1 MKPGG
6 GGAVNVLFVFFVPSG
21 GVDTLN
27 RTRCLGLRKY
37 GIKAD
42 CLYYSWG
49 AGIQNYGDIPVYIS
63 NDDNEIKQILE
74 IGKYDFIVATTDHY
88 CFARFR
94 RLGYKGKFILEIQG
108 YGSKEVAQVELS
120 KASPIINAHAS
131 ALLNPNTPHIS
142 KIYNEIY
149 PHIPT
154 FSFNNCFDSTSFT
167 YRVIEKPSSPI
178 MAWVGRLE
186 DNKNWREFIFIA
198 YMLKKD
204 HYPNLELWMY
214 EDPNLS
220 TPGERDALLNMVYS
234 LNLHPSL
241 HIYTNVPNLEMQYY
255 YSMIGDSG
263 GLVCMTSKVE
273 GAPLS
278 VLEAMS
284 CLCPVM
290 TSSSD
295 GISSSVIH
303 DVTGKV
309 YPLGQ
314 VATAVQEASQLIG
327 DYEFRNCIRVNAHQ
341 HVCHA
346 FNIDK
351 YCQQFIHMLN
361 AI

>member
-1 MKPGG
+1 MRPGG
-6 GGAVNVLFVFFVPSG
+6 AGVNVLFVFFVPSG

-27 RTRCLGLRKY
+27 RNRCLGLRRF

-63 NDDNEIKQILE
+63 NDDNEIKKILE
-74 IGKYDFIVATTDHY
+74 KGKYDFIVATTDHY
-88 CFARFR
+88 CFERFR

-108 YGSKEVAQVELS
+108 YGSKEIAREQLR
-120 KASPIINAHAS
+120 KASSTINTHAA
-131 ALLNPNTPHIS
+131 ALLNPNTPHITE
-142 KIYNEIY
+142 IFNEVY
-149 PHIPT
+149 PNIPK

-167 YRVIEKPSSPI
+167 HHVLEKPSSPI
-178 MAWVGRLE
+178 LAWVGRLE
-186 DNKNWREFIFIA
+186 DNKNWREFILIA

-204 HYPNLELWMY
+204 HFPDLVLWMY
-214 EDPNLS
+214 EDANLAM
-220 TPGERDALLNMVYS
+220 PGERDALMNMVYS

-241 HIYTNVPNLEMQYY
+241 HIFSNVPNMEMQYY

-263 GLVCMTSKVE
+263 GLVCLTSKVE

-303 DVTGKV
+303 NVTGKV

-314 VATAVQEASQLIG
+314 ISVAVQEASQLIG
-327 DYEFRNCIRVNAHQ
+327 DHVYRNHIRVNGHQ

-346 FNIDK
+346 FSIDR
-351 YCQQFIHMLN
+351 YCKQFIHMLN
-361 AI
+361 TL